1 MKNKAI
7 LAATIASFILASTSN
22 AGLLISGVFDGPL
35 SGGTPKGVELYATED
50 IADLSAYGIGGANNG
65 GGTDGVEFVLSGSAF
80 SGDYIYVV
88 STGGEDEFQTFFEL
102 DPAAASYPLTFT
114 TSAMFINGDDAIEL
128 FDSTEAVIDTYGDI
142 NVDGNG
148 EDWEYLD
155 GWAYRTGVTAGGAF
169 TVADWSFSGANAWD
183 GASTNASSDAVMPL
197 GTFTT
202 TVVPEPSTYALL
214 AGMFAL
220 ASVMLRRRS

>member
-1 MKNKAI
+1 MYTK
-7 LAATIASFILASTSN
+7 LLST
-22 AGLLISGVFDGPL
+22 LLIVFSTVTISSQAALLITAVFDGPL
-35 SGGTPKGVELYATED
+35 SGGTPKGVELYATDD

-65 GGTDGVEFVLSGSAF
+65 GGTDGVEFILSGSAL

-128 FDSTEAVIDTYGDI
+128 FDSTESVIDTYGDI

-148 EDWEYLD
+148 ED
-155 GWAYRTGVTAGGAF
+155 G
-169 TVADWSFSGANAWD
+169 NI
-183 GASTNASSDAVMPL
+183 
-197 GTFTT
+197 
-202 TVVPEPSTYALL
+202 
-214 AGMFAL
+214 
-220 ASVMLRRRS
+220 